1 MTPSSPGES
10 SDFGGVDPWDVG
22 GLRNG
27 NASHEGPR
35 LPLTM
40 ADAYQSFQELESKER
55 EGEDWVR
62 EYINRGSRIL
72 VMAPHGGWIEPFTAE
87 LARAVAG
94 NDLSFYTFQ
103 GLKKRGNEKLH
114 LTSHLF
120 DEPLA
125 QRAASSALWVLAIH
139 GERSPDRSFV
149 MVGGLWGTF
158 RKRLAEAFTDA
169 GISVEGPRQGLGGAN
184 PRNICNR
191 GQSGAGGQLEISEG
205 LRRALRKDQEGLRRF
220 VELVRGVLFQV
231 EHEEN
236 LPALVNREV
245 RNKLKTGK
253 KNPGR

>member
-1 MTPSSPGES
+1 
-10 SDFGGVDPWDVG
+10 
-22 GLRNG
+22 
-27 NASHEGPR
+27 
-35 LPLTM
+35 M

-55 EGEDWVR
+55 EGEDWAR
-62 EYINRGSRIL
+62 EYIDRGSRIL

-87 LARAVAG
+87 LARTVAG
-94 NDLSFYTFQ
+94 NDLSLYTFQ
-103 GLKKRGNEKLH
+103 GLKESGNEKLH
-114 LTSHLF
+114 LTSHRF

-125 QRAASSALWVLAIH
+125 QQAVSSALWVLAIH

-205 LRRALRKDQEGLRRF
+205 LRRALRVDQEGLRRF

-231 EHEEN
+231 ES
-236 LPALVNREV
+236 EV
-245 RNKLKTGK
+245 ITGVSD
-253 KNPGR
+253 GR